1 MAVVSRKS
9 DRRAAEAETGPTA
22 SARVPRRRVAAARG
36 ARAVGSGML
45 GIARVV
51 RLIASLVVLIIAVA
65 IVLRVAGANP
75 HNVVVRDFHD
85 VASTL
90 VGPFKNVFTLK
101 NAKESIALNWG
112 IAAIVYLV
120 LGHAV
125 ASVLAR
131 AAPRGR
137 RRWARPVA

>member
-1 MAVVSRKS
+1 MAV
-9 DRRAAEAETGPTA
+9 
-22 SARVPRRRVAAARG
+22 ARVIRTIAGVVAALIVAAILLRVLG
-36 ARAVGSGML
+36 ANSNN
-45 GIARVV
+45 
-51 RLIASLVVLIIAVA
+51 A
-65 IVLRVAGANP
+65 IVS
-75 HNVVVRDFHD
+75 DIHD
-85 VASTL
+85 IGQTL
-90 VGPFKNVFTLK
+90 VGPFKNLFSVSSAKATL
-101 NAKESIALNWG
+101 AINWG